1 MSPTRILK
9 DHVEATMRFS
19 FRQMLWTGSVLLA
32 LGLGSS
38 LSPSVFAQNPAP
50 APAGG
55 TTPAPGGVT
64 TVNQSNNILEYGLV
78 IVMFG
83 AALFAVCRSSRRN

>member
-1 MSPTRILK
+1 MPPTRILK

-19 FRQMLWTGSVLLA
+19 FRQLLWTGSVLLA
-32 LGLGSS
+32 LGIGS
-38 LSPSVFAQNPAP
+38 SVFAQNPPP

-55 TTPAPGGVT
+55 TAPASGGVT

>member
-1 MSPTRILK
+1 MPPTRILK

-19 FRQMLWTGSVLLA
+19 FRQLLWTGSVLLA

-38 LSPSVFAQNPAP
+38 VFAQNPPP
-50 APAGG
+50 APAS
-55 TTPAPGGVT
+55 GGVT

>member
-1 MSPTRILK
+1 MPLKRISLEHLK
-9 DHVEATMRFS
+9 ATMKLP
-19 FRQMLWTGSVLLA
+19 FRQVLWTGSVLLA
-32 LGLGSS
+32 LGLGTS
-38 LSPSVFAQNPAP
+38 LSPTVFGQNQNPAP
-50 APAGG
+50 VGG
-55 TTPAPGGVT
+55 TAPVSGGVT

>member
-1 MSPTRILK
+1 MPLHRISKELL
-9 DHVEATMRFS
+9 EATMRLS
-19 FRQMLWTGSVLLA
+19 LRQVLWTGSVLLA

-38 LSPSVFAQNPAP
+38 LSPSVFGQNQNP

-55 TTPAPGGVT
+55 TAPVSGGVT
-64 TVNQSNNILEYGLV
+64 TVNESNHILEYGLV

>member
-1 MSPTRILK
+1 MNS
-9 DHVEATMRFS
+9 S
-19 FRQMLWTGSVLLA
+19 FRQRLWIFSMLLV

-38 LSPSVFAQNPAP
+38 RLPNAIAQNPAP
-50 APAGG
+50 APAAAGG
-55 TTPAPGGVT
+55 SAPASGGVT
-64 TVNQSNNILEYGLV
+64 VVNQSNNILEYGLV

>member
-1 MSPTRILK
+1 MPPTRILK

-19 FRQMLWTGSVLLA
+19 FRQLLWTGSVLLT
-32 LGLGSS
+32 LGIGS
-38 LSPSVFAQNPAP
+38 SVFAQNPAP

-55 TTPAPGGVT
+55 TAPAPGGVT

>member
-1 MSPTRILK
+1 
-9 DHVEATMRFS
+9 MRYS
-19 FRQMLWTGSVLLA
+19 FRRLLWTGSVLLA
-32 LGLGSS
+32 LGIGSS
-38 LSPSVFAQNPAP
+38 LSPSAFGQNPAP

-55 TTPAPGGVT
+55 TTPAAGGVT

>member
-1 MSPTRILK
+1 
-9 DHVEATMRFS
+9 MRDLL
-19 FRQMLWTGSVLLA
+19 RPLLWTGSVLFALA
-32 LGLGSS
+32 LGSS
-38 LSPSVFAQNPAP
+38 LSSSVFGQNPAP
-50 APAGG
+50 APTSG
-55 TTPAPGGVT
+55 TAPATGGVT

>member
-1 MSPTRILK
+1 
-9 DHVEATMRFS
+9 MRDS
-19 FRQMLWTGSVLLA
+19 LRQLLWTGSVLLA

-38 LSPSVFAQNPAP
+38 LSPSAFGQNPAP
-50 APAGG
+50 APTSGAA
-55 TTPAPGGVT
+55 PAPGGVT

>member
-1 MSPTRILK
+1 
-9 DHVEATMRFS
+9 MRDS
-19 FRQMLWTGSVLLA
+19 LRQLLWTGSVLLA

-38 LSPSVFAQNPAP
+38 LSPITFAQNPAP
-50 APAGG
+50 APTSGAA
-55 TTPAPGGVT
+55 PVPGGVT

-83 AALFAVCRSSRRN
+83 VALFAVCRSSRRN

>member
-1 MSPTRILK
+1 
-9 DHVEATMRFS
+9 
-19 FRQMLWTGSVLLA
+19 MLRTGFVLLA
-32 LGLGSS
+32 LGHGTS
-38 LSPSVFAQNPAP
+38 LSSSVFGQNQNP

-55 TTPAPGGVT
+55 TTPVSGGVT

>member
-1 MSPTRILK
+1 MPPTRTLK

-19 FRQMLWTGSVLLA
+19 FRQLLWTGSVLLA
-32 LGLGSS
+32 LGIGS
-38 LSPSVFAQNPAP
+38 SVFAQNPAP

>member
-1 MSPTRILK
+1 MPPTRILK

-19 FRQMLWTGSVLLA
+19 FRQLLWTGSVLLS
-32 LGLGSS
+32 LGIGSS
-38 LSPSVFAQNPAP
+38 LSPSAFGQNPAP
-50 APAGG
+50 APAS
-55 TTPAPGGVT
+55 GGVT

>member
-1 MSPTRILK
+1 
-9 DHVEATMRFS
+9 MRFS
-19 FRQMLWTGSVLLA
+19 FRQLLWTGSVLLA

-38 LSPSVFAQNPAP
+38 LFGQNPAP

-55 TTPAPGGVT
+55 TSPAPGGVV

>member
-1 MSPTRILK
+1 
-9 DHVEATMRFS
+9 MRFS
-19 FRQMLWTGSVLLA
+19 FRQLLWTGSVLLA
-32 LGLGSS
+32 LGVGS
-38 LSPSVFAQNPAP
+38 SVFAQNPAP

-55 TTPAPGGVT
+55 TTPAAGGVT

>member
-1 MSPTRILK
+1 
-9 DHVEATMRFS
+9 MRDS
-19 FRQMLWTGSVLLA
+19 LRQLLWTGSVLLA

-38 LSPSVFAQNPAP
+38 LLPSAFAQNPAP

-55 TTPAPGGVT
+55 AAPVPGGVT

>member
-1 MSPTRILK
+1 MPPTRILK

-19 FRQMLWTGSVLLA
+19 FRQLLWTGSVLLA
-32 LGLGSS
+32 LGIGS
-38 LSPSVFAQNPAP
+38 SVFAQNPAP

-55 TTPAPGGVT
+55 TTPAPAGVT

-83 AALFAVCRSSRRN
+83 GALFAVCRSSRRN

>member
-1 MSPTRILK
+1 MPPAWTPK
-9 DHVEATMRFS
+9 EYVEATMRDLL
-19 FRQMLWTGSVLLA
+19 RQMLWTGSVLLA

-38 LSPSVFAQNPAP
+38 LSSSVFAQNPTP
-50 APAGG
+50 APAGS
-55 TTPAPGGVT
+55 TAPAPGGVT